1 METNNYETILE
12 EISRQI
18 SQWKKRNITV
28 LGRITIVKSLL
39 LSKLTFLI
47 LNLPDPPEDFVKQV
61 SRMMYNFIWKGVDR
75 VSRNQMIQDY
85 ENGGLRIIYALKVT
99 WIRRVLNA
107 GNTDW
112 AYIFIKSSNINHIL
126 DIEGGS
132 VDILTLLDSESPNK
146 FWYNVFT
153 AWSTVIKSRRVQNRT
168 DLLKNTLWFNNRIR
182 VGKQTIYYRHWVKN
196 GVRFVIDVVK
206 TNGGFLSLDEFK
218 NKYNVKTNFLEYGA
232 VINAIKRSC
241 NHILDKNTK
250 NVPNPLVPYNF
261 EFVLR
266 DKKGSRRLYESLVLS
281 REVKQNYLRKWEL
294 ELNKTYS
301 NKQWSIFF
309 LLPLKCT
316 IDVKLRWFQ
325 FRIIHK
331 ILGVNSF
338 LAKIGIKDSNLCT
351 FCKVKEETI
360 KHICL

>member
-1 METNNYETILE
+1 M
-12 EISRQI
+12 
-18 SQWKKRNITV
+18 
-28 LGRITIVKSLL
+28 
-39 LSKLTFLI
+39 
-47 LNLPDPPEDFVKQV
+47 
-61 SRMMYNFIWKGVDR
+61 
-75 VSRNQMIQDY
+75 
-85 ENGGLRIIYALKVT
+85 
-99 WIRRVLNA
+99 
-107 GNTDW
+107 
-112 AYIFIKSSNINHIL
+112 
-126 DIEGGS
+126 
-132 VDILTLLDSESPNK
+132 
-146 FWYNVFT
+146 
-153 AWSTVIKSRRVQNRT
+153 
-168 DLLKNTLWFNNRIR
+168 
-182 VGKQTIYYRHWVKN
+182 
-196 GVRFVIDVVK
+196 
-206 TNGGFLSLDEFK
+206 
-218 NKYNVKTNFLEYGA
+218 
-232 VINAIKRSC
+232 
-241 NHILDKNTK
+241 
-250 NVPNPLVPYNF
+250 VPYNF

-360 KHICL
+360 KHVFCDCPYVSQLWIKLFQWIKDKTKVSIVMDNQIQLFGILDLEARALNLLILVCRFYIYKTKMEQGVLQFALLKKQLQKYKTLEKYISTKNSKEETFNQKWNAFLPLFD